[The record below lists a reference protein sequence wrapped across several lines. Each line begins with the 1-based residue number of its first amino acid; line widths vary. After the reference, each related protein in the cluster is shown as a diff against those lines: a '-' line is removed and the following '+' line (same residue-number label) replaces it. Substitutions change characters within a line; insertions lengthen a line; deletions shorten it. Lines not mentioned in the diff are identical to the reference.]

1 MVIVI
6 SGRASL
12 AESGGVPAVRRRRGK
27 RGAAAAFGCAR
38 VKDLECGFTRCDGAR
53 DAGGDRRGGVG
64 KGQYRFIV
72 SHALDAD
79 EIARSVHESY
89 GSIALTDDFGLLS
102 LVGYA
107 TANPTIAV
115 CALLALLW
123 VVPLF
128 IDAAWKF
135 VLLPVAVAFA
145 TFVAVSDPSG
155 SVKFVESLVDEIAKH
170 PSEILAFVGLFVALA
185 LAPYLLGFALV
196 ALVVNGVSVMPSSLA
211 PALPRELVAASDKLE
226 RLQRKVNPR
235 LSEIESF
242 ANEVQ
247 SKRLELKAA
256 RLSAKQ
262 GESSRD

>member
-1 MVIVI
+1 MVSLV
-6 SGRASL
+6 SGRVLGVAV
-12 AESGGVPAVRRRRGK
+12 SGVVGPVTRRRGTRRAVAGCERVKKIECGFGCDGAPAVRRDRG
-27 RGAAAAFGCAR
+27 RGFGGRNDRWMVLRAFG
-38 VKDLECGFTRCDGAR
+38 
-53 DAGGDRRGGVG
+53 
-64 KGQYRFIV
+64 
-72 SHALDAD
+72 AD
-79 EIARSVHESY
+79 EFARSVHESY
-89 GSIALTDDFGLLS
+89 GSIALGGGDFGLLS
-102 LVGYA
+102 LVAYA
-107 TANPTIAV
+107 SAHPTIAV

-145 TFVAVSDPSG
+145 AFVAVSDPSG
-155 SVKFVESLVDEIAKH
+155 SVKFVESLVNEISNH
-170 PSEILAFVGLFVALA
+170 PSEILAIVGVFVALA

-196 ALVVNGVSVMPSSLA
+196 ALVVSGVSVMPSSLA

-235 LSEIESF
+235 VSEIESF

-262 GESSRD
+262 GETARD